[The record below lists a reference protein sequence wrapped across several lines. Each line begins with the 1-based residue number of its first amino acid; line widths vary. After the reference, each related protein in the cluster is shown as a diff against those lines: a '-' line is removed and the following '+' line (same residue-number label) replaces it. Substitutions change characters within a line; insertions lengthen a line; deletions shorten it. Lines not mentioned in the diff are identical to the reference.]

1 MEGGRYVLL
10 LPCSVVDLH
19 KINVLWK
26 TYSNS
31 YVTALC
37 GFRMFG

>member
-1 MEGGRYVLL
+1 MEGERYVLL
-10 LPCSVVDLH
+10 VPCSVH

-37 GFRMFG
+37 GFRMLG

>member
-1 MEGGRYVLL
+1 MGGKKYVLL
-10 LPCSVVDLH
+10 LSCSVVDLH

-31 YVTALC
+31 YATALC
-37 GFRMFG
+37 GFRIFG